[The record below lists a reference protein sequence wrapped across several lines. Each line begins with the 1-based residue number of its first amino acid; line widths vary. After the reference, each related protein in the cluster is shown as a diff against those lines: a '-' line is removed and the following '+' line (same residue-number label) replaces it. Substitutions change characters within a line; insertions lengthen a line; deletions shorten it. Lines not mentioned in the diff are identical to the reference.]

1 MESECLEPLNLV
13 VKKEEKND
21 ETLLIEDNVEGT
33 IEDPKVKNIEDTEI
47 RGDLSLL
54 QEAMKSDDSNS
65 NSMEQKILTAFYM
78 SSLMQVCNMA
88 TPRNLQSL
96 NTQNNFMQL
105 LAMVE
110 ARHQLLQQ
118 MNWNMP
124 SNFLRNPL
132 NIPRPYFDVP
142 MVSLNDQICYI
153 QNSGTASNLS
163 SNKNDS
169 VNQDRDVKQTFTK
182 RYYIIKKK

>member
-13 VKKEEKND
+13 VKKERKNAD
-21 ETLLIEDNVEGT
+21 ALLLEENIKGTVKNVE
-33 IEDPKVKNIEDTEI
+33 DSKVKSIEETEI

-54 QEAMKSDDSNS
+54 QEAIKSNDSNS
-65 NSMEQKILTAFYM
+65 NNMDQKVLTAFYM
-78 SSLMQVCNMA
+78 SSLMQACNMA
-88 TPRNLQSL
+88 VPRTLQSL
-96 NTQNNFMQL
+96 NTQHNFMQF
-105 LAMVE
+105 LAMIE

-118 MNWNMP
+118 MNWSMP

-142 MVSLNDQICYI
+142 MVSLNEQICNI

-169 VNQDRDVKQTFTK
+169 VNREVKQTYSK
-182 RYYIIKKK
+182 RYCVTK

>member
-13 VKKEEKND
+13 IKKEGKNV
-21 ETLLIEDNVEGT
+21 ETLLLEDNAEGT
-33 IEDPKVKNIEDTEI
+33 IKDVEDSKIKSIEGT
-47 RGDLSLL
+47 GDLSLL

-65 NSMEQKILTAFYM
+65 NSMEQKVLTAFYM

-88 TPRNLQSL
+88 TPRTL

-118 MNWNMP
+118 MNWSMP

-142 MVSLNDQICYI
+142 MLNLNDQIGYV

-163 SNKNDS
+163 SSKNDS
-169 VNQDRDVKQTFTK
+169 VNKDREVEKTYTK
-182 RYYIIKKK
+182 RYCAI